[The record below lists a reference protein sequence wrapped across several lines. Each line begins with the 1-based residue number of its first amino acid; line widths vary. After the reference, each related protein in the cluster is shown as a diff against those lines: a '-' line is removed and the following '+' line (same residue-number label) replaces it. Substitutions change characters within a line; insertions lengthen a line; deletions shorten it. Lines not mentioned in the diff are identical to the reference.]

1 MSRFTFL
8 ILIACCV
15 RAQVNEIRF
24 DPPPQAASEL
34 RALVTVQPGPYSSAT
49 VRQSIERL
57 YETGRFDDIAVDLT
71 AGVLTF
77 RLTPRWFV
85 GGQRVRGAQE
95 PPSAIQLANTAKLAL
110 GSEFTESKLSQ
121 TLDNLT
127 GLMRINGFYEAKTQ
141 VRTTRDAAT
150 SLVNI
155 EYQVTPGRR
164 ARFAAPKVTGQTQ
177 LTADA
182 VARASGWQRLWG
194 WAGYRSVTEQRVSQG
209 VQRIRKALEKRG
221 YLMSS
226 VTLRGLEWQPGAGV
240 AVPTIEIN
248 DNMPVDVQVEG
259 VKMSAGLIRKLV
271 PVFQE
276 KSVDRELLNEGTRT
290 IASYLQAQ
298 GYFEADVD
306 YERGQVDGRE
316 KITFAVDRGPRT
328 KLASISFAGQRY
340 FDEATLRERLS
351 IQPATA
357 IRYRQGRFSG
367 RLLEADQ
374 AAITSLY
381 RTNGFLNAQVQ
392 ATVQTETTGQQR
404 LQTVSFKVD
413 EGAQYLISTLD
424 IAGTSAANEPG
435 IRALMQSA
443 PGQPFSEVTIAT
455 DRDAVLS
462 ALFNEGYTEASF
474 DWTVLAGETPQ
485 AVKLKVDL
493 RFGAQRFVR
502 DVLVTGLERTN
513 PHLVETR
520 LLLKA
525 GQPLSL
531 GQLLESQKRLYDL
544 GIFARVE
551 VGIRNPDGIE
561 ASKLVV
567 FDIEEA
573 KKYSFNAALG
583 AQVGRIGSGVQ
594 SFESPGGGTG
604 FSPRINLGL
613 NRVNFLGLGHTVSLQ
628 GRLSNIQSRVQTIY
642 VAPHFRDRDN
652 LSLAVSALYD
662 ESNDVR
668 TYSALRLETAIQLSD
683 RISKT
688 NTIQARYAVRRV
700 SIDAQTLKIQPQLIP
715 RLAQPVRLGI
725 LSAAFIQDRRD
736 DPIDSK
742 RGIYNSLDTAVSSKV
757 LGSESNFIRLIG
769 RNSTY
774 HRINRDLTLART
786 LTFGLQERLTGGVLH
801 DVPFPE
807 RFYAGGSASHR
818 GFPENQAGPRDP
830 VTGFPVGGKA
840 LLMFGHELRLP
851 VLGDTV
857 GGVLFHDMGNVYSRV
872 GDISF
877 RYRQRDQTDF
887 NYMVQTLGIGLRYK
901 TPIGPIRID
910 LGYSPNSPRFFGFEG
925 TREQLLFGTGKQTN
939 QRISAFQ
946 FHFSLGQ
953 TF

>member
-1 MSRFTFL
+1 MSRFPFL
-8 ILIACCV
+8 ILIACSV
-15 RAQVNEIRF
+15 RGQVNEIRF
-24 DPPPQAASEL
+24 DPPPQVASEL
-34 RALVTVQPGPYSSAT
+34 RALVTVQPGPYSSSA

-57 YETGRFDDIAVDLT
+57 YETGRYDDIAVDLT
-71 AGVLTF
+71 GGVLTF

-95 PPSAIQLANTAKLAL
+95 PPSSIQLANTAKLAL
-110 GSEFTESKLSQ
+110 GSEFSEVKLRQ

-127 GLMRINGFYEAKTQ
+127 GLMRVNGFYEAQTD
-141 VRTTRDAAT
+141 VRTTRNAAT
-150 SLVNI
+150 ALVDI

-164 ARFAAPKVTGQTQ
+164 ARFAAPLVTGKTQ
-177 LTADA
+177 LTAEA

-194 WAGYRSVTEQRVSQG
+194 LAGYRSLTQQRVTQG

-226 VTLRGLEWQPGAGV
+226 VTLRGLEWKPGEGV
-240 AVPTIEIN
+240 AVPTVEI
-248 DNMPVDVQVEG
+248 DDKVPVDVTVEG

-290 IASYLQAQ
+290 ITNYLQSQ

-306 YERGQVDGRE
+306 YSRGEDNGRE
-316 KITFAVDRGPRT
+316 QITFEVDRGPRT
-328 KLASISFAGQRY
+328 KLTGISFSGQSY
-340 FDEATLRERLS
+340 FDDATLRERLS
-351 IQPATA
+351 IQPATKV
-357 IRYRQGRFSG
+357 RYRQGRFSG

-381 RTNGFLNAQVQ
+381 RTNGFLNAQVL
-392 ATVQTETTGQQR
+392 ASVQTETTGAER
-404 LQTVSFKVD
+404 LQTVNFKID
-413 EGAQYLISTLD
+413 EGAQYLISSIELVGVTP
-424 IAGTSAANEPG
+424 ATEPG

-455 DRDAVLS
+455 DRDVVLS

-474 DWTVLAGETPQ
+474 DWTVQPGDTPQ
-485 AVKLKVDL
+485 AVKLKVEL
-493 RFGAQRFVR
+493 RFGVQRFVR
-502 DVLVTGLERTN
+502 DVLVTGLVRTD
-513 PHLVETR
+513 PRLVQTR

-551 VGIRNPDGIE
+551 VGIRNPEGVED
-561 ASKLVV
+561 SKLVV

-573 KKYSFNAALG
+573 KKYSFSAALG

-594 SFESPGGGTG
+594 SFDTPGGGTG
-604 FSPRINLGL
+604 FSPRLNLGL
-613 NRVNFLGLGHTVSLQ
+613 NRVNFLGQGHTISLQ
-628 GRLSNIQSRVQTIY
+628 GRLSNIQRRVQSIY

-668 TYSALRLETAIQLSD
+668 TYSALRLETAIQLSN
-683 RISKT
+683 RITKT

-700 SIDAQTLKIQPQLIP
+700 RIDEQTLKIQPQLIP

-742 RGIYNSLDTAVSSKV
+742 RGRYNSLDTAVSSKF

-774 HRINRDLTLART
+774 HPINRDLTFART
-786 LTFGLQERLTGGVLH
+786 ITFGLQERLTGGALR

-840 LLMFGHELRLP
+840 LLMFGNELRLP
-851 VLGDTV
+851 LLGDSL

-877 RYRQRDQTDF
+877 RYRQRDQSDF
-887 NYMVQTLGIGLRYK
+887 NYMVQTLGIGFRYK

-910 LGYSPNSPRFFGFEG
+910 LGYSPNAPRFFGFEG

>member
-1 MSRFTFL
+1 M
-8 ILIACCV
+8 
-15 RAQVNEIRF
+15 
-24 DPPPQAASEL
+24 
-34 RALVTVQPGPYSSAT
+34 
-49 VRQSIERL
+49 
-57 YETGRFDDIAVDLT
+57 
-71 AGVLTF
+71 
-77 RLTPRWFV
+77 
-85 GGQRVRGAQE
+85 
-95 PPSAIQLANTAKLAL
+95 
-110 GSEFTESKLSQ
+110 
-121 TLDNLT
+121 
-127 GLMRINGFYEAKTQ
+127 
-141 VRTTRDAAT
+141 
-150 SLVNI
+150 
-155 EYQVTPGRR
+155 
-164 ARFAAPKVTGQTQ
+164 
-177 LTADA
+177 
-182 VARASGWQRLWG
+182 ARASGWQRLWG
-194 WAGYRSVTEQRVSQG
+194 WAGYRGVTEQRVSQG

-226 VTLRGLEWQPGAGV
+226 VTLRGLEWQPGLGV
-240 AVPTIEIN
+240 AIPTLEI
-248 DNMPVDVQVEG
+248 DDKMPVDVEVEG
-259 VKMSAGLIRKLV
+259 IKMSAGLIRKLV

-290 IASYLQAQ
+290 IASYLQGQ

-306 YERGQVDGRE
+306 YERSQVDGRE

-328 KLASISFAGQRY
+328 KLAGITFTGQQY
-340 FDEATLRERLS
+340 FDDATLRERLS

-392 ATVQTETTGQQR
+392 ATVQTETTGPQR
-404 LQTVSFKVD
+404 LQTVNFKVD
-413 EGAQYLISTLD
+413 EGAQYLISSLEIT
-424 IAGTSAANEPG
+424 GTNAANEPG
-435 IRALMQSA
+435 IRALMQAA
-443 PGQPFSEVTIAT
+443 PGQPFSEVTMAT

-474 DWTVLAGETPQ
+474 DWSVLPGETPQ
-485 AVKLKVDL
+485 AVKLKVEL
-493 RFGAQRFVR
+493 KFGARRFVR
-502 DVLVTGLERTN
+502 DVLVTGLERTD
-513 PHLVETR
+513 PKLVSTR

-561 ASKLVV
+561 DSKLVV

-594 SFESPGGGTG
+594 SFDSPGGGTG
-604 FSPRINLGL
+604 FSPRVNLGL

-628 GRLSNIQSRVQTIY
+628 SRLSNIQSRVQTIY

-668 TYSALRLETAIQLSD
+668 TFSALRLETAIQLSD

-700 SIDAQTLKIQPQLIP
+700 RIDEKTLKIQPQLIP

-742 RGIYNSLDTAVSSKV
+742 RGIYNSLDAAVSSNY

-774 HRINRDLTLART
+774 HPINRDLTLARS
-786 LTFGLQERLTGGVLH
+786 LTFGLQERLTGGVPR

-807 RFYAGGSASHR
+807 RFFAGGSASHR

-840 LLMFGHELRLP
+840 LLMFGHELRFPL
-851 VLGDTV
+851 VGDTV
-857 GGVLFHDMGNVYSRV
+857 GGVLFHDMGNVFSRV
-872 GDISF
+872 GDVSF
-877 RYRQRDQTDF
+877 RFRQRDRTDF
-887 NYMVQTLGIGLRYK
+887 NYMVQTLGFGLRYK
-901 TPIGPIRID
+901 TPIGPIRVD

-925 TREQLLFGTGKQTN
+925 TREQLLFGTGRQTN
-939 QRISAFQ
+939 QRISSFQ